1 MPPKKSVVTS
11 DTPTWLKPSLERW
24 NDYFLRLD
32 KLFDVFLSIQKA
44 QMAILDRISCIEFNL
59 EAADHGSS
67 TQQHSAHYTAL
78 VKFKKDS
85 KIVDDK
91 ASRITWVG
99 VGEKASE
106 EATRAFDVEAIKEV
120 VTASADLGNEGASNK
135 PDLSD
140 YADWHF
146 VLIFVQFSA
155 ICFDREGVL
164 ENSELKIESSL
175 PFTLLRYCFC

>member
-120 VTASADLGNEGASNK
+120 VTASGD
-135 PDLSD
+135 
-140 YADWHF
+140 
-146 VLIFVQFSA
+146 
-155 ICFDREGVL
+155 
-164 ENSELKIESSL
+164 SELVDEFDAGRIQCHRFPKVKDSINRRRPRIIKIACRSPEIRDK
-175 PFTLLRYCFC
+175 LLQHMRGDR